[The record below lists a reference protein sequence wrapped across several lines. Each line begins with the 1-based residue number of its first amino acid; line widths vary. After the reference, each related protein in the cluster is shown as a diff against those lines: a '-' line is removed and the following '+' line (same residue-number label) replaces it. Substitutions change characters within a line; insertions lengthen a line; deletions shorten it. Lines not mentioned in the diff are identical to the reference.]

1 MSIEINR
8 IKWKCRRGM
17 RELDLLLREFAA
29 ENLEKLDETNLKIL
43 DEVLDYDDQS
53 LFDYIFK
60 NISLSNYE
68 HEDFIDKFLKK
79 GGSALIKVFQGESL
93 DYTRK
98 ALSDRFKTCKVNK
111 PSASRS
117 NSKETYIIG
126 KEFK

>member
-1 MSIEINR
+1 MSKEINR

-29 ENLEKLDETNLKIL
+29 KNLEKLDETNINIL

-68 HEDFIDKFLKK
+68 HEDFIDKFLK
-79 GGSALIKVFQGESL
+79 
-93 DYTRK
+93 
-98 ALSDRFKTCKVNK
+98 
-111 PSASRS
+111 
-117 NSKETYIIG
+117 
-126 KEFK
+126 EFSTMGNF

>member
-1 MSIEINR
+1 
-8 IKWKCRRGM
+8 M

-68 HEDFIDKFLKK
+68 HEDFIDKFLKNFQLWETFKLKRCHMNK
-79 GGSALIKVFQGESL
+79 GINANE
-93 DYTRK
+93 
-98 ALSDRFKTCKVNK
+98 
-111 PSASRS
+111 
-117 NSKETYIIG
+117 
-126 KEFK
+126 

>member
-1 MSIEINR
+1 MSKKINR

-29 ENLEKLDETNLKIL
+29 KNLEKLDETNINIL

-68 HEDFIDKFLKK
+68 HEDFIDKFLK
-79 GGSALIKVFQGESL
+79 
-93 DYTRK
+93 
-98 ALSDRFKTCKVNK
+98 
-111 PSASRS
+111 
-117 NSKETYIIG
+117 
-126 KEFK
+126 EFSTMGNF

>member
-29 ENLEKLDETNLKIL
+29 KNLEKLDETNINIL

-68 HEDFIDKFLKK
+68 HEDFIDKFLK
-79 GGSALIKVFQGESL
+79 
-93 DYTRK
+93 
-98 ALSDRFKTCKVNK
+98 
-111 PSASRS
+111 
-117 NSKETYIIG
+117 
-126 KEFK
+126 EFSTMGNF

>member
-60 NISLSNYE
+60 NISLGNYE

-79 GGSALIKVFQGESL
+79 FSTMGNF
-93 DYTRK
+93 
-98 ALSDRFKTCKVNK
+98 
-111 PSASRS
+111 
-117 NSKETYIIG
+117 
-126 KEFK
+126 

>member
-29 ENLEKLDETNLKIL
+29 KNLEKLDETNLKIL

-60 NISLSNYE
+60 NISLRNYGHE
-68 HEDFIDKFLKK
+68 HFIDKFLKK
-79 GGSALIKVFQGESL
+79 FSTMGNF
-93 DYTRK
+93 
-98 ALSDRFKTCKVNK
+98 
-111 PSASRS
+111 
-117 NSKETYIIG
+117 
-126 KEFK
+126 

>member
-29 ENLEKLDETNLKIL
+29 KNLEKLDETNIKIL

-79 GGSALIKVFQGESL
+79 FSTMGNF
-93 DYTRK
+93 
-98 ALSDRFKTCKVNK
+98 
-111 PSASRS
+111 
-117 NSKETYIIG
+117 
-126 KEFK
+126 